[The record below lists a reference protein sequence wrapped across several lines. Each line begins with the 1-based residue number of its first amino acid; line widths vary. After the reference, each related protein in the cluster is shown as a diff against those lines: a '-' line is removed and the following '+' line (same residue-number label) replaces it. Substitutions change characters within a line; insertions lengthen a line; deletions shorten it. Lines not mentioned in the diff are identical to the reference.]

1 MTDKQSNEPD
11 FGDFVGQIAEE
22 SWRERLGVD
31 ALRAENEAIKTAHQE
46 YLDRLNGEIKQMGD
60 ANLNLHNTI
69 DVLEDKNEALEAEN
83 AALREVLEY
92 TRQQLER
99 IPTPISPH
107 QTRFVTETI
116 DAIYA
121 LVRDELEKN

>member
-1 MTDKQSNEPD
+1 MTDKQSNE
-11 FGDFVGQIAEE
+11 
-22 SWRERLGVD
+22 RD
-31 ALRAENEAIKTAHQE
+31 ALLAENE
-46 YLDRLNGEIKQMGD
+46 
-60 ANLNLHNTI
+60 
-69 DVLEDKNEALEAEN
+69 
-83 AALREVLEY
+83 ALREVLEY

-121 LVRDELEKN
+121 LVRDELEKK